1 MSSAFESR
9 SGYYAGGL
17 LRQLFCSHVT
27 LTKVRVRTCYRR
39 HPELVSGSA
48 LVTFFFSTFLFVN
61 KKYVALVVL
70 FGLLLL
76 LPFTVQT
83 VADLRGEKR
92 FVSLDIFKDVVYTP
106 FVRESNMTAGA
117 AKLDSVWRSARE
129 AIAGGAETADALEPV
144 IGALS
149 DLEAVALTV
158 NAYAQLDTAEAG
170 YKLLKQA
177 DTLLAILEDEPEN
190 FKSVDSTLKAV
201 VGEFGQFSLWR
212 AFLDVK
218 HYGVWTSRYLRAF
231 EKKVEDENA
240 LVLAVRPRYQ
250 LAVWNIFSDPGEKVV
265 LGAAGDCIGA
275 GCGRDTAMAS
285 DRWLFYRQDVE
296 FLVQPSP
303 LDVRSAKL
311 DNPIKAIEKFRD
323 QLKAKGVELLV
334 VITPGKPSI
343 YPERLTGHA
352 SSAADHANS
361 IGLQSHGKKILDSL
375 AKLGF
380 NTVDLYT
387 PLLAAKSR
395 DSVEGPLYLNDD
407 THWTPRGAELAA
419 AEIAAAVNRL
429 ESDGKINY
437 EKIKINDLQFD
448 WPPLNYIAS
457 DTVADRMGDVGE
469 MSGLNKFGVF
479 KTQRVTGH
487 VVMQQDINTRID
499 IAQSSANC
507 LDSIK
512 RECPKDDDSC
522 YMTKLFQCDEKDVA
536 CVRTLTKSCPKGS
549 AFDSCYHAR
558 LEPCELNDSVY
569 YDTTRTP
576 FKDDFRIAQILI
588 LGDSFSRIY
597 QTDSPVNA
605 GWIAHFAKNMKRPV
619 ASIVSDGGASTL
631 VREKLARKAG
641 VLKGK
646 KLLIWEFV
654 ERDLRFGAEGWKDVN
669 F

>member
-1 MSSAFESR
+1 M
-9 SGYYAGGL
+9 
-17 LRQLFCSHVT
+17 
-27 LTKVRVRTCYRR
+27 
-39 HPELVSGSA
+39 
-48 LVTFFFSTFLFVN
+48 N
-61 KKYVALVVL
+61 KKYIAIVVL
-70 FGLLLL
+70 FALLLL
-76 LPFTVQT
+76 LPFTVQA

-92 FVSLDIFKDVVYTP
+92 FVSFDIFKDVVYTP
-106 FVRESNMTAGA
+106 FVRESNLSAGA
-117 AKLDSVWRSARE
+117 MRLDSLWRGARE
-129 AIAGGAETADALEPV
+129 AIAAGSEAGEALEPV

-177 DTLLAILEDEPEN
+177 DTLLATLEDEPEN
-190 FKSVDSTLKAV
+190 FKAADSTLKAV
-201 VGEFGQFSLWR
+201 VGEFGQFSIWR
-212 AFLDVK
+212 AFLAVK

-231 EKKVEDENA
+231 ENKVEDENA

-250 LAVWNIFSDPGEKVV
+250 LAVWNIFNDPGEKVV
-265 LGAAGDCIGA
+265 LGAAGKCIGKS
-275 GCGRDTAMAS
+275 CGREMAEAS

-334 VITPGKPSI
+334 VVTPGKPSI
-343 YPERLTGHA
+343 YPERLTGNA
-352 SSAADHANS
+352 STVMATE
-361 IGLQSHGKKILDSL
+361 SHGKKILDSL
-375 AKLGF
+375 SALGF

-387 PLLAAKSR
+387 PLLAAKKDDASL
-395 DSVEGPLYLNDD
+395 GPLYLNDD

-419 AEIAAAVNRL
+419 AEISKKVREMADAGFVDIGE
-429 ESDGKINY
+429 ESVSY
-437 EKIKINDLQFD
+437 
-448 WPPLNYIAS
+448 AS
-457 DTVADRMGDVGE
+457 SDSVADRMGDVGE
-469 MSGLNKFGVF
+469 MSGLNKFNAF
-479 KTQRVTGH
+479 KVQQVVGH
-487 VVMQQDINTRID
+487 VVMQQNINERIGM
-499 IAQSSANC
+499 AKSSANC
-507 LDSIK
+507 LDSLTK
-512 RECPKDDDSC
+512 DCPERDDSC
-522 YMTKLFQCDEKDVA
+522 YFAKSSPCDVDDAA
-536 CVRTLTKSCPKGS
+536 CVRALTKSCPKGS
-549 AFDSCYHAR
+549 TFDSCYYAR
-558 LEPCELNDSVY
+558 MWPCEESDSLY
-569 YDTTRTP
+569 YDTTVTP
-576 FKDDFRIAQILI
+576 FKDDFRKAKILI

-605 GWIAHFAKNMKRPV
+605 GWIAHFAKNMNRPV

-654 ERDLRFGAEGWKDVN
+654 ERDLRFGAEGWKDVE

>member
-1 MSSAFESR
+1 
-9 SGYYAGGL
+9 
-17 LRQLFCSHVT
+17 
-27 LTKVRVRTCYRR
+27 
-39 HPELVSGSA
+39 
-48 LVTFFFSTFLFVN
+48 VN

-106 FVRESNMTAGA
+106 FVRESNMA
-117 AKLDSVWRSARE
+117 ASAMHLDSTWRDARE

-149 DLEAVALTV
+149 DLEAVVLTV

-177 DTLLAILEDEPEN
+177 DTLLATLEDEPET
-190 FKSVDSTLKAV
+190 FKAVDSTLKAV

-212 AFLDVK
+212 AFLAVK

-250 LAVWNIFSDPGEKVV
+250 LAVWNVFNDPGEKVM
-265 LGAAGDCIGA
+265 LGAAGKCIGKS
-275 GCGRDTAMAS
+275 CERDTAMAS

-303 LDVRSAKL
+303 LDERSAKL
-311 DNPIKAIEKFRD
+311 DNPITAITKFRD

-334 VITPGKPSI
+334 VVTPGKPSI
-343 YPERLTGHA
+343 YPERLTGRA
-352 SSAADHANS
+352 SDGVAGNAA
-361 IGLQSHGKKILDSL
+361 GLQSHGKKILDSL
-375 AKLGF
+375 TRAGF
-380 NTVDLYT
+380 NTVNLYT
-387 PLLAAKSR
+387 PLLAAKKDDASL
-395 DSVEGPLYLNDD
+395 GPLYLNDD

-419 AEIAAAVNRL
+419 AEISKKVREMADAGIVGIGE
-429 ESDGKINY
+429 ESMNY
-437 EKIKINDLQFD
+437 A
-448 WPPLNYIAS
+448 AS
-457 DTVADRMGDVGE
+457 DSIADRMGDVGE
-469 MSGLNKFGVF
+469 MSGLNKFNAF
-479 KTQRVTGH
+479 KVQNVVGH
-487 VVMQQDINTRID
+487 VVTQQEVSERKEPP
-499 IAQSSANC
+499 A
-507 LDSIK
+507 DSLS
-512 RECPKDDDSC
+512 DS
-522 YMTKLFQCDEKDVA
+522 TV
-536 CVRTLTKSCPKGS
+536 V
-549 AFDSCYHAR
+549 
-558 LEPCELNDSVY
+558 
-569 YDTTRTP
+569 YDTTVTP
-576 FKDDFRIAQILI
+576 FKDDFRNSKILI

-605 GWIAHFAKNMKRPV
+605 GWIAHFAKNMKCPV

-654 ERDLRFGAEGWKDVN
+654 ERDLRFGAEGWKTVE

>member
-1 MSSAFESR
+1 MLSVLSM
-9 SGYYAGGL
+9 
-17 LRQLFCSHVT
+17 T
-27 LTKVRVRTCYRR
+27 LVRVRMFISDAALRVLRETKPQHDGRVRMFISVAERPQHDIGVGTCRL
-39 HPELVSGSA
+39 HFCIFHL
-48 LVTFFFSTFLFVN
+48 VN
-61 KKYVALVVL
+61 KKYIAIVVL
-70 FGLLLL
+70 FALLLL
-76 LPFTVQT
+76 LPFTVQA

-92 FVSLDIFKDVVYTP
+92 FVSFDIFKDVVYTP
-106 FVRESNMTAGA
+106 FVRESNLSAGA
-117 AKLDSVWRSARE
+117 MRLDSLWRGARE
-129 AIAGGAETADALEPV
+129 AIAAGSEAGEALEPV

-177 DTLLAILEDEPEN
+177 DTLLATLEDEPEN
-190 FKSVDSTLKAV
+190 FKAADSTLKAV

-212 AFLDVK
+212 AFLAVK

-231 EKKVEDENA
+231 ENKVEDENA

-250 LAVWNIFSDPGEKVV
+250 LAVWNIFNDPGEKVV
-265 LGAAGDCIGA
+265 LGAAGKCIGKS
-275 GCGRDTAMAS
+275 CGRETAEAS

-334 VITPGKPSI
+334 VVTPGKPSI
-343 YPERLTGHA
+343 YPERLTGNA
-352 SSAADHANS
+352 STVMATE
-361 IGLQSHGKKILDSL
+361 SHGKKILDSL

-387 PLLAAKSR
+387 PLLAAKKDDASL
-395 DSVEGPLYLNDD
+395 GPLYLNDD

-419 AEIAAAVNRL
+419 AEIAKKVREMVDAGFVDIGE
-429 ESDGKINY
+429 ESMNY
-437 EKIKINDLQFD
+437 A
-448 WPPLNYIAS
+448 AS
-457 DTVADRMGDVGE
+457 DSVADRMGDVGE
-469 MSGLNKFGVF
+469 MSGLNKFGTF
-479 KTQRVTGH
+479 KVQKVVGH
-487 VVMQQDINTRID
+487 VVSQQEVSERKE
-499 IAQSSANC
+499 APA
-507 LDSIK
+507 DSLS
-512 RECPKDDDSC
+512 DS
-522 YMTKLFQCDEKDVA
+522 TV
-536 CVRTLTKSCPKGS
+536 V
-549 AFDSCYHAR
+549 
-558 LEPCELNDSVY
+558 
-569 YDTTRTP
+569 YDTTITP
-576 FKDDFRIAQILI
+576 FKDDFRKAQILI

-605 GWIAHFAKNMKRPV
+605 GWIAHFAKNMNRPV

-654 ERDLRFGAEGWKDVN
+654 ERDLRFGAEGWKDVD

>member
-1 MSSAFESR
+1 MLSVLSM
-9 SGYYAGGL
+9 
-17 LRQLFCSHVT
+17 T
-27 LTKVRVRTCYRR
+27 LVRVGMFISDAALRVLRETKPQHDGRVRMFISVAALRVLRVTKPQHDGSVGMFISDAERPQHDIGVGTCRL
-39 HPELVSGSA
+39 HFCIFHL
-48 LVTFFFSTFLFVN
+48 VN
-61 KKYVALVVL
+61 KKYIAIVVL
-70 FGLLLL
+70 FALLLL
-76 LPFTVQT
+76 LPFTVQA

-92 FVSLDIFKDVVYTP
+92 FVSFDIFKDVVYTP
-106 FVRESNMTAGA
+106 FVRESNLSAGA
-117 AKLDSVWRSARE
+117 MRLDSLWRGARE
-129 AIAGGAETADALEPV
+129 AIAAGSEAGEALEPV

-177 DTLLAILEDEPEN
+177 DTLLATLEDEPEN
-190 FKSVDSTLKAV
+190 FKAADSTLKAV

-212 AFLDVK
+212 AFLAVK

-231 EKKVEDENA
+231 ENKVEDENA

-250 LAVWNIFSDPGEKVV
+250 LAVWNIFNDPGEKVV
-265 LGAAGDCIGA
+265 LGAAGKCIGKS
-275 GCGRDTAMAS
+275 CGRETAEAS

-334 VITPGKPSI
+334 VVTPGKPSI
-343 YPERLTGHA
+343 YPERLTGNA
-352 SSAADHANS
+352 STVMATE
-361 IGLQSHGKKILDSL
+361 SHGKKILDSL
-375 AKLGF
+375 SALGF

-387 PLLAAKSR
+387 PLLAAKKDDASL
-395 DSVEGPLYLNDD
+395 GPLYLNDD

-419 AEIAAAVNRL
+419 AEIAKKVREMVDAGFVDIGE
-429 ESDGKINY
+429 ESMNY
-437 EKIKINDLQFD
+437 A
-448 WPPLNYIAS
+448 AS
-457 DTVADRMGDVGE
+457 DSVADRMGDVGE
-469 MSGLNKFGVF
+469 MSGLNKFGTF
-479 KTQRVTGH
+479 KVQKVVGH
-487 VVMQQDINTRID
+487 VVSQQEVSERKE
-499 IAQSSANC
+499 APA
-507 LDSIK
+507 DSLS
-512 RECPKDDDSC
+512 DS
-522 YMTKLFQCDEKDVA
+522 TV
-536 CVRTLTKSCPKGS
+536 V
-549 AFDSCYHAR
+549 
-558 LEPCELNDSVY
+558 
-569 YDTTRTP
+569 YDTTKTP
-576 FKDDFRIAQILI
+576 FKDDFRKSEILI

-605 GWIAHFAKNMKRPV
+605 GWIAHFAKNMNRPV

-654 ERDLRFGAEGWKDVN
+654 ERDLRFGAEGWKDVD

>member
-9 SGYYAGGL
+9 TGYYAGGL
-17 LRQLFCSHVT
+17 LRQLFC
-27 LTKVRVRTCYRR
+27 
-39 HPELVSGSA
+39 
-48 LVTFFFSTFLFVN
+48 FFPYFFIFLFVN

-106 FVRESNMTAGA
+106 FVRESNMA
-117 AKLDSVWRSARE
+117 ASAMHLDSTWRDARE

-177 DTLLAILEDEPEN
+177 DTLLATLEDEPEN
-190 FKSVDSTLKAV
+190 FKAVDSTLKAV

-212 AFLDVK
+212 AFLAVK

-250 LAVWNIFSDPGEKVV
+250 LAVWNLFNDPGEKVV
-265 LGAAGDCIGA
+265 LGAAGKCIGKS
-275 GCGRDTAMAS
+275 CGRETAEAS

-334 VITPGKPSI
+334 VVTPGKPSI
-343 YPERLTGHA
+343 YPERLTGTG
-352 SSAADHANS
+352 
-361 IGLQSHGKKILDSL
+361 IGVAGHGKMILDSL
-375 AKLGF
+375 AKLGL

-387 PLLAAKSR
+387 PLLSAKQG
-395 DSVEGPLYLNDD
+395 DATLGPLYLNDD
-407 THWTPRGAELAA
+407 THWTPRGAE
-419 AEIAAAVNRL
+419 IAADVIAAKVKAMVEAGSIDIGE
-429 ESDGKINY
+429 ESVEY
-437 EKIKINDLQFD
+437 VV
-448 WPPLNYIAS
+448 S
-457 DTVADRMGDVGE
+457 DSVADRMGDVGE
-469 MSGLNKFGVF
+469 MSGLNKFETF
-479 KTQRVTGH
+479 KVQRVTGH
-487 VVMQQDINTRID
+487 VVSQQEVSERTE
-499 IAQSSANC
+499 APA
-507 LDSIK
+507 DSLA
-512 RECPKDDDSC
+512 DS
-522 YMTKLFQCDEKDVA
+522 TV
-536 CVRTLTKSCPKGS
+536 V
-549 AFDSCYHAR
+549 DST
-558 LEPCELNDSVY
+558 VV
-569 YDTTRTP
+569 YDTTKTP
-576 FKDDFRIAQILI
+576 FKDDFRNSKILI

-654 ERDLRFGAEGWKDVN
+654 ERDLRFGAEGWKEVD